1 MTGHKKA
8 APRGQNKTMKRIKNL
23 ITPSK
28 RGAMSPR
35 DNDQNL
41 ASIKTAMQN
50 LNQHMSGMEQRGAI
64 AFEEFLNVLVADP
77 MVVIRNVFQVFHDM
91 MKAYVG
97 EGLDEYSDDPES
109 IHYVHYDCSELFVEG
124 SDHPFFADRL
134 FANRLISLVEAL
146 KRGAQQN
153 KIYLFKGPPGCGK
166 STFLNNLLMKFEE
179 YANTDAGLR
188 YEAVWR
194 FDRKIL
200 GGLRDFETHPV
211 LERLSQLLDNTLTDP
226 PNPDAVAGSDNSLQ
240 GAEAYMAANYLAD
253 DFIEVPCPSHD
264 NPMLMIPKQHRR
276 EFFDDLFKNDEF
288 KWKLSTE
295 KEYDWVFRDN
305 PCTICSS
312 LYEALLYRLQSPQKV
327 FNMLYARPYR
337 FNRRLGEGI
346 SVFNP
351 GDKPLRQ
358 NIMSNAI
365 LQRRIN
371 SLLSDSNQVKYIFSQ
386 YAKTNNGIYA
396 LMDVK
401 SHNTERLIELHNI
414 ISEGIHKVEDI
425 EENVNSLLL
434 AVMNPEDE
442 KNIQGFQSF
451 LDRVEYINIPYVMDL
466 ATEVEI
472 YRNIFGKHIDE
483 RFLPRTLH
491 NFARVIIA
499 SRLNTKSEAMLEWI
513 GDPNKYRLYC
523 DENLQLLKM
532 EIYTGYIPAWL
543 RDEDR
548 KRLTAKRRRNII
560 AESETEGE
568 HGISGRDSI
577 KIFNQF
583 FSAYAK
589 EDKLINMSDLCKFF
603 TKIHKDVKD
612 LIPAGF
618 LDSLLRMYDYTI
630 LQEVKESLY
639 YYNEEQ
645 ISRDIQNYLFA
656 INFELGS
663 VVTCT
668 YTGQKL
674 EINDEFLMGIEQR
687 LLGVKTDSSQRTA
700 FRKASQKEYTTR
712 TLTQEIMVEG
722 LPITASKIYQSMLD
736 RYVYNLKEKVLD
748 PFLENENFR
757 RAIKDYN
764 EEDFKTYDK
773 RIRDDVSFLI
783 NNLCEKYHY
792 IEQGAKEV
800 CMYVID
806 NDLAKKFANP

>member
-1 MTGHKKA
+1 
-8 APRGQNKTMKRIKNL
+8 MKSIKDL
-23 ITPSK
+23 ITSSK
-28 RGAMSPR
+28 TKAVPIQE
-35 DNDQNL
+35 DDQCMQ
-41 ASIKTAMQN
+41 SIKKAMQN
-50 LNQHMSGMEQRGAI
+50 LNRNMSGQEQRSAI
-64 AFEEFLNVLVADP
+64 PFEDFLNELTANP

-91 MKAYVG
+91 IKAYVG
-97 EGLDEYSDDPES
+97 EGHDEYSDDPES
-109 IHYVHYDCSELFVEG
+109 IHFVHYDCSKLFVEG

-166 STFLNNLLMKFEE
+166 STFLNNLLMKFEA
-179 YANTDAGLR
+179 YANTDDGLR

-211 LERLSQLLDNTLTDP
+211 LEKLSDLLDSSYSEQPKPATDF
-226 PNPDAVAGSDNSLQ
+226 GSYNSLQ
-240 GAEAYMAANYLAD
+240 GSEAYMAANYLAG

-264 NPMLMIPKQHRR
+264 NPILMIPKQHRR
-276 EFFDDLFKNDEF
+276 EFFDDLFRNDEF

-312 LYEALLYRLQSPQKV
+312 LYEALLDRLQSPQKV
-327 FNMLYARPYR
+327 FDMLYARPYR

-371 SLLSDSNQVKYIFSQ
+371 SLLTDSNQVKYIFSQ

-414 ISEGIHKVEDI
+414 ISEGVHKVDDI

-483 RFLPRTLH
+483 RFLPRVLH
-491 NFARVIIA
+491 NFARVVIA
-499 SRLNTKSEAMLEWI
+499 SRLNLKSEAMLEWI
-513 GDPNKYRLYC
+513 GDANKYRLYC

-532 EIYTGYIPAWL
+532 EIYTGYIPGWL
-543 RDEDR
+543 KDEDR
-548 KRLTAKRRRNII
+548 KRLTAKRRRKII
-560 AESETEGE
+560 AESEIEGE

-583 FSAYAK
+583 YSAYAK
-589 EDKLINMSDLCKFF
+589 EDKLISMSDLCKFF
-603 TKIHKDVKD
+603 TKIHKEVKD

-656 INFELGS
+656 INFEIGS
-663 VVTCT
+663 VETCT
-668 YTGQKL
+668 YTGDKL
-674 EINDEFLMGIEQR
+674 DINEEFLASIERR
-687 LLGVKTDSSQRTA
+687 LLGTKADSSQRIA

-712 TLTQEIMVEG
+712 ALTQEIMVDG
-722 LPITASKIYQSMLD
+722 LPITDSNIYESMHD

-773 RIRDDVSFLI
+773 RIRDDVSYLI
-783 NNLCEKYHY
+783 NNLCEKYRY
-792 IEQGAKEV
+792 IERGAKEV